1 MKTTVEIPDLLF
13 RRAKK
18 YCADRG
24 IAFRQLVETGLHA
37 ALDLGQAK
45 PGPRFRLKPFGYGG
59 RGQQEQDWNE
69 IRELIYQGRGGTS
82 DPHGGR

>member
-18 YCADRG
+18 YCAERG

-37 ALDLGQAK
+37 ALDPPK
-45 PGPRFRLKPFGYGG
+45 PGSRFRLKPFGYAG
-59 RGQQEQDWNE
+59 RGQQEQDWAT

-82 DPHGGR
+82 GPYGGS

>member
-18 YCADRG
+18 HCAERG

-37 ALDLGQAK
+37 ALAQAK
-45 PGPRFRLKPFGYGG
+45 PGSHFRLKTFGYAG
-59 RGQQEQDWNE
+59 RGQQEQDWAT
-69 IRELIYQGRGGTS
+69 IRELIYQGRGGAPS
-82 DPHGGR
+82 PHGGR